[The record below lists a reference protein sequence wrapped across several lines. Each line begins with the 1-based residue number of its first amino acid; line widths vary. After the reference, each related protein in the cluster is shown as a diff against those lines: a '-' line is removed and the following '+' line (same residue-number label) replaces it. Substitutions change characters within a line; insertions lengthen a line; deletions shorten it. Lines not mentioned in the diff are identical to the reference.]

1 MKTQKFALLIAIF
14 SLFTLASC
22 DKDKDPKAKSKA
34 DLLSSSAGKKW
45 KTTSI
50 IEKYTG
56 GGRTVEDDVF
66 TDMDDCNKDD
76 VTILFAN
83 KKAELREG
91 ATKCNTNDSDLISEG
106 TWTLNSDETLLTV
119 VAGTS
124 ALNYTIKELTASK
137 LVVEYKE
144 TDSGITYTY
153 TETYTAQ

>member
-14 SLFTLASC
+14 TLSVLSAC
-22 DKDKDPKAKSKA
+22 KKDDDAKPASKA
-34 DLLSSSAGKKW
+34 DLLANGAGKKW

-66 TDMDDCNKDD
+66 SDLDECDKDD
-76 VTILFAN
+76 LTILFAN
-83 KKAELREG
+83 KKAESREG
-91 ATKCNTNDSDLISEG
+91 ATKCNTNDSDLIAEG

-153 TETYTAQ
+153 TETYAAQ